1 MHALGDTR
9 ARPSRRLRC
18 HGTDVY
24 FYLARGRT
32 HERTPTGRRRSPLAR
47 SAFHARTRQ
56 AALFLESRG
65 GGEEERVSPPR
76 PLPATSSPTADFL
89 FPLPNTWGNSTQ
101 RTRLPSLAYI
111 AKRLLRMFTARTL
124 FFNVIYFFVSCFRT
138 ELQTS
143 AVCCPFTF
151 FSFCTNVGGCYKKET
166 MEISDVSTQRSRKPR
181 RNQQKNKKK
190 EHNK

>member
-18 HGTDVY
+18 HRTDVT
-24 FYLARGRT
+24 FTSTWHGDARTNARQRVGVEAHWRA
-32 HERTPTGRRRSPLAR
+32 PL
-47 SAFHARTRQ
+47 STHARDKP
-56 AALFLESRG
+56 LFSWSRG
-65 GGEEERVSPPR
+65 EGERISPPR

-124 FFNVIYFFVSCFRT
+124 FFNVIYFFVSFFRT